1 MSVLMSAT
9 SEVFVQK
16 KNDFLL
22 TYFNIINL
30 VSLRGKCRECVVIF
44 ISHVSS
50 NERILYLSTAL
61 GIWLIP
67 TNYIMSWWLSPYFL
81 QLSVK
86 ACHLWK
92 SKYFNY
98 FIYLK
103 SLWSTYFSVFQM
115 ILMCKSRRISF
126 HKFSDFSIA

>member
-67 TNYIMSWWLSPYFL
+67 TNYIMS
-81 QLSVK
+81 
-86 ACHLWK
+86 
-92 SKYFNY
+92 
-98 FIYLK
+98 
-103 SLWSTYFSVFQM
+103 
-115 ILMCKSRRISF
+115 
-126 HKFSDFSIA
+126 